1 MQSLLS
7 DPAIGLQAAHGFGI
21 ILRDHDYALRPET
34 FANIR
39 LLYKQRY
46 FEYVI
51 GPLVDLFNSAEN
63 STKQKALL
71 AISSLLPSL
80 PQLVLN
86 AHIKRLLPVLLQGIT
101 CDEEAVTESTLTSL
115 VSLLQQS
122 VEHAGPHVSTL
133 VPTLFC

>member
-1 MQSLLS
+1 MLY
-7 DPAIGLQAAHGFGI
+7 
-21 ILRDHDYALRPET
+21 ILFFY
-34 FANIR
+34 R

-46 FEYVI
+46 FEHVI

-86 AHIKRLLPVLLQGIT
+86 AHIKRVRAFYII
-101 CDEEAVTESTLTSL
+101 
-115 VSLLQQS
+115 
-122 VEHAGPHVSTL
+122 
-133 VPTLFC
+133 F